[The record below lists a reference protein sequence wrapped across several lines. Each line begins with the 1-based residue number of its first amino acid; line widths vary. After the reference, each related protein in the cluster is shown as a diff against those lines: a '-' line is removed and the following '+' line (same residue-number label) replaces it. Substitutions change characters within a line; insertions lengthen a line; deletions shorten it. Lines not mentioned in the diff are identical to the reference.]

1 MIPSLQSKND
11 AQMTN
16 VATLILTAAMVVSL
30 WNPNPWLSVIAS
42 VGLGFVLA
50 YLLAV
55 GWFLDACNKENN
67 SRADTMMTF
76 ATCCQFAHVLSAL
89 AVLVLFASL

>member
-16 VATLILTAAMVVSL
+16 AATLILTAAMVVSF
-30 WNPNPWLSVIAS
+30 WNHHPWLAVIAS
-42 VGLGFVLA
+42 VGLGFVLV

-55 GWFLDACNKENN
+55 GWFLDACNKEND
-67 SRADTMMTF
+67 SRADAMMML
-76 ATCCQFAHVLSAL
+76 ATCCQCAHVLSAL

>member
-11 AQMTN
+11 AQMTS
-16 VATLILTAAMVVSL
+16 VATLILTVAMAVSL

-55 GWFLDACNKENN
+55 GWFLDACNKENDR
-67 SRADTMMTF
+67 RADTMMMLS
-76 ATCCQFAHVLSAL
+76 TCCQFAHVLSAL
-89 AVLVLFASL
+89 AVLILFASL